1 MERATGVGLHRSVAR
16 ASSSACDVMNTIGI
30 QISLHEVMLKSQS
43 VHSWHPYIQNQAIRL
58 MQATRT
64 EKLFGRRE
72 TLGAKAEGFA
82 SPCIFQVSYTIAN
95 HAFLESTNAR
105 VPPVMNRLDYLLLGC
120 ARARSAT
127 DPNKLLNEF
136 LKESSLSTGVYR

>member
-1 MERATGVGLHRSVAR
+1 MIQREEIGKTASFKGFLRKRIAELERLSVVRPVARASR

-82 SPCIFQVSYTIAN
+82 SPCIFQASYTIAN

-105 VPPVMNRLDYLLLGC
+105 VP
-120 ARARSAT
+120 T
-127 DPNKLLNEF
+127 F
-136 LKESSLSTGVYR
+136 

>member
-1 MERATGVGLHRSVAR
+1 MAFDEDLRS
-16 ASSSACDVMNTIGI
+16 SC
-30 QISLHEVMLKSQS
+30 
-43 VHSWHPYIQNQAIRL
+43 
-58 MQATRT
+58 
-64 EKLFGRRE
+64 
-72 TLGAKAEGFA
+72 AKAEGFA

-105 VPPVMNRLDYLLLGC
+105 VPPVMNNRLDYLLLGS

-127 DPNKLLNEF
+127 DPNKLFNEF